1 MEALLSH
8 KTALEY
14 WRLVGLHGVVTPQKS
29 NKQKAPKR
37 FDTETIGYFA
47 NMGVVSLPLHGTT
60 SSKYKPTDISICH
73 YRPTNYPKGALYKVQ
88 DNLLITSPELTLVE
102 MAADLSLPETAA
114 LISEFCGLYSPAE
127 EAEHGMFSREPLT
140 TLDKLAAFL
149 ETCEG
154 TRGLTN
160 AKAAL
165 KFAFENSRSPMETAA
180 ALIFSL
186 KPLRGGYSLGKPEVN
201 MRVAL
206 GAKTRKGAGV
216 DTLMPDLLWPDA
228 KVCVEYDSTEFHSS
242 DERANIDSQRK
253 NALQAAGYQV
263 VTLTSQQLYDVAQTD
278 VVAKQIAA
286 LLGRRATMPKP
297 LAQAQLR
304 EELLGSNSI
313 LKG

>member
-14 WRLVGLHGVVTPQKS
+14 WRLVGLRGVIAPQKS

-37 FDTETIGYFA
+37 FDTATIGYLA
-47 NMGVVSLPLHGTT
+47 NIDIVSLPLHGTT
-60 SSKYKPTDISICH
+60 SSKYKPTSISICH
-73 YRPTNYPKGALYKVQ
+73 YRPTNYPKGALYKIQ
-88 DNLLITSPELTLVE
+88 DNLFISSPELTLVE
-102 MAADLSLPETAA
+102 MAAELSLPETAA
-114 LISEFCGLYSPAE
+114 LISEFCGLYSPSD
-127 EAEHGMFSREPLT
+127 EAEHGMFNREPLT

-149 ETCEG
+149 ETCPG

-160 AKAAL
+160 AKAAI

-186 KPLRGGYSLGKPEVN
+186 RPLRGGYSLGKPDVN
-201 MRVAL
+201 TRIAL
-206 GAKTRKGAGV
+206 DKKTRKDAGV
-216 DTLMPDLLWPDA
+216 DALMPDLLWPDA

-253 NALQAAGYQV
+253 NALLAAGYQV
-263 VTLTSQQLYDVAQTD
+263 VTLTARQLYDVEQTD
-278 VVAKQIAA
+278 VVARQVAA
-286 LLGRRATMPKP
+286 LLGRRASMPKP

-304 EELLGSNSI
+304 EELLGSGSI